1 MRKLS
6 RSAAL
11 SHASPSFRRIG
22 ASSKPGA
29 SNLQVDFAIISLFHL
44 HRSFSFSLAP
54 SPWRCVKQILVRK
67 FGFPSVGE
75 SSGNPVAFFIY
86 KMYSVLSFLKNDGSI
101 RTKLREEER
110 GEKRKRR
117 REHSVIGGG
126 RWSNRDRRKENER
139 RNRDERRRERGT
151 SEHTRT
157 QQSSQRGGS
166 TATESLSSRLGSSL
180 NERAYLG
187 LPSGRKR
194 ETNAGQR
201 DEDRGV

>member
-1 MRKLS
+1 MIGRG
-6 RSAAL
+6 
-11 SHASPSFRRIG
+11 RR
-22 ASSKPGA
+22 
-29 SNLQVDFAIISLFHL
+29 
-44 HRSFSFSLAP
+44 
-54 SPWRCVKQILVRK
+54 
-67 FGFPSVGE
+67 
-75 SSGNPVAFFIY
+75 
-86 KMYSVLSFLKNDGSI
+86 
-101 RTKLREEER
+101 
-110 GEKRKRR
+110 
-117 REHSVIGGG
+117 
-126 RWSNRDRRKENER
+126 SNRDRRKENER

-187 LPSGRKR
+187 LLSGRKR